1 MIQNSLGKL
10 TGLFSKQF
18 PDKKDIVGVYAV
30 IVFLLYSW
38 MLVTSF
44 YMLPSWMFYLT
55 IGQILS
61 LYAYS
66 FSLNLFESI
75 LLLAGILIL
84 EFTIFLGFKKDQ
96 EFQSRSILLV
106 VFLLGVMMTRLIVF
120 KGYEESSAFVSSEF
134 LWWGIGLPTSLLLA
148 VVGAKMKWLQYA
160 LNVISERLTIFLYIY
175 IPLSFFAL
183 IIVLIRNIS

>member
-10 TGLFSKQF
+10 TGLFSKQL
-18 PDKKDIVGVYAV
+18 PDSKDIVRVYAV
-30 IVFLLYSW
+30 IVFLIYSW

-66 FSLNLFESI
+66 FSINLFESI
-75 LLLAGILIL
+75 LMLAGVLIL
-84 EFTIFLGFKKDQ
+84 EFTIFLGFRNNQ
-96 EFQSRSILLV
+96 EFQSRSILLI
-106 VFLLGVMMTRLIVF
+106 VFLLAIMMTRLIVF
-120 KGYEESSAFVSSEF
+120 KGYEESSTFVSSEF
-134 LWWGIGLPTSLLLA
+134 LWWGIGLPTSLLLT
-148 VVGAKMKWLQYA
+148 VIGSKIKWLQSL

-175 IPLSFFAL
+175 LPLSFIAL
-183 IIVLIRNIS
+183 IAVLIRNIN